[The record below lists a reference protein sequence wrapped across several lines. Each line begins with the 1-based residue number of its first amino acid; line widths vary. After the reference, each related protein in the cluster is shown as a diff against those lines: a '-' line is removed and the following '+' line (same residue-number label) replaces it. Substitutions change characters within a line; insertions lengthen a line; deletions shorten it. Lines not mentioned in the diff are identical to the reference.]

1 MHKIFYA
8 PIADTIISS
17 ILDTI
22 VQNILF
28 VKYFQHLSTK
38 ISTIMITFVSLL
50 INFLVIIFTYSFIY
64 KKSIFEESKLYLQ
77 GLFTIGG
84 ILILFPIYIYF
95 MLIILKDEPPN
106 KKISLIILFSYIIGY
121 ICKVITTYFIWGYN

>member
-1 MHKIFYA
+1 MQKILIA

-17 ILDTI
+17 FLDTT
-22 VQNILF
+22 VQNILYI
-28 VKYFQHLSTK
+28 KYFQYLSPK

-64 KKSIFEESKLYLQ
+64 KKSIFEERKLYLQ
-77 GLFTIGG
+77 ALYTIGG

-95 MLIILKDEPPN
+95 MLILLKNYNPRER
-106 KKISLIILFSYIIGY
+106 ISLIIILSYIIGY
-121 ICKVITTYFIWGYN
+121 ICKVIVTYYIWGI